1 MFGKNI
7 DSGYLKHVYAVLDR
21 AGYVRVNYNLTDDWS
36 VMWAHDYP
44 FTDIKP
50 VLMKMKKHQKVNKLP
65 GSGYVTNK
73 VNLATSN
80 LPNIPKAFKIPEEVS
95 MLKAAARLNPEKMY
109 VQKNKNH
116 RGIKIEKI
124 ENLHLKSQ
132 GSFVQ
137 EFVDDPFLIDGYKVP
152 EIHVNIWRYLFPLCY
167 ARFGKGFNF

>member
-1 MFGKNI
+1 M
-7 DSGYLKHVYAVLDR
+7 LDR

-44 FTDIKP
+44 FTEIKP

-95 MLKAAARLNPEKMY
+95 VLKAASRLNPEKMY

-124 ENLHLKSQ
+124 ENLDLKSQ

-152 EIHVNIWRYLFPLCY
+152 EIHVIYLQCQFWQMFQLSNSRQIQEIRHPGCGCHDQ
-167 ARFGKGFNF
+167 A

>member
-1 MFGKNI
+1 M
-7 DSGYLKHVYAVLDR
+7 LDR